1 MTDQEFESCMIL
13 MTQGDREGLRLVY
26 EEYIG
31 YIYAIVLDVLKNK
44 ENAEDI
50 STDFFLKLWHIAD
63 TYKPGNGHRGWM
75 ARIARNM
82 SIDFIRKHKREELND
97 MQQAAEEGDREGAGS
112 LYEGDVTS
120 QIEEEVI
127 SQMSLTEAL
136 SYLNEK
142 EREVIN
148 LKIIADMTFKE
159 IAELL
164 QTPMGTI
171 TWRYQSAIKNLRRCG
186 YE

>member
-63 TYKPGNGHRGWM
+63 TYT
-75 ARIARNM
+75 
-82 SIDFIRKHKREELND
+82 D
-97 MQQAAEEGDREGAGS
+97 
-112 LYEGDVTS
+112 
-120 QIEEEVI
+120 
-127 SQMSLTEAL
+127 TEAGWHALQEICRLTL
-136 SYLNEK
+136 SES
-142 EREVIN
+142 IN
-148 LKIIADMTFKE
+148 
-159 IAELL
+159 
-164 QTPMGTI
+164 G
-171 TWRYQSAIKNLRRCG
+171 KN
-186 YE
+186 

>member
-44 ENAEDI
+44 ENSEDI

-97 MQQAAEEGDREGAGS
+97 MQQAAEEGD
-112 LYEGDVTS
+112 
-120 QIEEEVI
+120 
-127 SQMSLTEAL
+127 
-136 SYLNEK
+136 
-142 EREVIN
+142 
-148 LKIIADMTFKE
+148 
-159 IAELL
+159 
-164 QTPMGTI
+164 
-171 TWRYQSAIKNLRRCG
+171 QSEDHCG
-186 YE
+186 YDL

>member
-63 TYKPGNGHRGWM
+63 TYKPGNGWHALQEICRLTLSE
-75 ARIARNM
+75 
-82 SIDFIRKHKREELND
+82 SIK
-97 MQQAAEEGDREGAGS
+97 G
-112 LYEGDVTS
+112 
-120 QIEEEVI
+120 
-127 SQMSLTEAL
+127 
-136 SYLNEK
+136 
-142 EREVIN
+142 
-148 LKIIADMTFKE
+148 
-159 IAELL
+159 
-164 QTPMGTI
+164 
-171 TWRYQSAIKNLRRCG
+171 KN
-186 YE
+186 